1 MAETKV
7 KCATG
12 FQERKWNGAAKEAI
26 QKILIFPNIGTL
38 LNCALLYCILQILHF
53 FFQTKGL

>member
-53 FFQTKGL
+53 FFSN